1 MKSVLFSV
9 LALCMAFGVAAKERK
24 AVYIVTDGIPADY
37 IERVHPRT
45 IFDIASRGGYCRA
58 YTGGEIGAYSQTP
71 TISAVGYTNILTG
84 TWVNKHN
91 VPGNDNLKPR
101 YQYRSLFRTAK
112 EQRRPVT
119 TALASSWVDNRTV
132 LIGEG
137 KPETGNL
144 KIDYVFDGYE
154 NDKTRFPDREDQT
167 HIFAIGSLVALN
179 AAECIRDKA
188 PDLTWVYLW
197 FTDSGFHPHGDGAYM
212 DRYVHKTDSLVA
224 MVWDA
229 VKYREKNFDEEWM
242 IVVTTDHGR
251 DERGFGHGGQSARER
266 STWIAVNRPEVNS
279 QFSEPA
285 LSLVDINPTICRFL
299 GFEDPQEVE
308 FEKDGVPFIGRADI
322 SGLKSGKYDD
332 NIVLTWDTY
341 GNPDCDA
348 EVFVA
353 FSNKYL
359 EGGHDE
365 WVKAGSVPAKAGKF
379 VFDKKRYP
387 ASKFYKFV
395 VRTPA
400 NHLNRWYAE

>member
-45 IFDIASRGGYCRA
+45 IFDIASQGGYCRA

-167 HIFAIGSLVALN
+167 HIFAIDSLVALN

-197 FTDSGFHPHGDGAYM
+197 FTDSGFHLNGDGAYM

-224 MVWDA
+224 MIWDA

-279 QFSEPA
+279 QFSGPA
-285 LSLVDINPTICRFL
+285 LSLVDINPTLCRFL

-322 SGLKSGKYDD
+322 SGLKSARHAD
-332 NIVLTWDTY
+332 NISPTWDTY